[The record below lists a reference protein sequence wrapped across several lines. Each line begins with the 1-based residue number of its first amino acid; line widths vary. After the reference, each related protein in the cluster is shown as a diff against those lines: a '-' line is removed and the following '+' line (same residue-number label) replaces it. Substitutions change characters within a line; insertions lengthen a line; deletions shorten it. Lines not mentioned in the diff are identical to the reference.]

1 MGVHNMAWVYQG
13 ESTYTINYTTESTDH
28 EKKFISLNSLYNKLQ
43 KMLHMKFIQDNIDD
57 IKFKK
62 KYQKVVSNIFVYY
75 YIQNIQDKDK
85 QNY

>member
-1 MGVHNMAWVYQG
+1 
-13 ESTYTINYTTESTDH
+13 
-28 EKKFISLNSLYNKLQ
+28 
-43 KMLHMKFIQDNIDD
+43 MLHMKFIQDNIDD

-85 QNY
+85 QNYQIIIDF